1 MDLKNKEK
9 ELGSYIGRILREHF
23 GKGPGSVFAT
33 ISPPYITMYIKDFLS
48 PMESKLMTNEQ
59 SKYVEKIRD
68 MLMDTLTEEIKVF
81 MRINLGL
88 DLSEFYYDWNLDS
101 HSGMFIGVTAN
112 EPGDHD
118 CSYKNQEDVHD
129 EIIKVSIK
137 AEKPPGDIYSCMLN
151 SRTLVI
157 VRNKILIAVEKE
169 MIKTGFSEALTI
181 AKRNLE
187 KRLLLEHTDQLQTY
201 LDANL
206 ENAFVSWN
214 FDSDKSMMVLIIKP
228 NS

>member
-33 ISPPYITMYIKDFLS
+33 ISPPYISMYIKDFLS

-101 HSGMFIGVTAN
+101 HSGMFIGVTEN
-112 EPGDHD
+112 EPGEPS

-169 MIKTGFSEALTI
+169 MINIGYSEALTL

-187 KRLLLEHTDQLQTY
+187 KRLLYQHTDSIQTY
-201 LDANL
+201 LDAKL
-206 ENAFVSWN
+206 ENAFITWN
-214 FDSDKSMMVLIIKP
+214 FDLDKSLMVFILKP
-228 NS
+228 NN